1 MSSFISDVAFTP
13 AVKEVQ
19 VRKGSRDT
27 YARAE
32 NKGMMQREIS
42 EDLADFISR
51 QISVFLA
58 SVSSDGAPYIQHRG
72 GPPGFIKV
80 LGPTTLGFVDY
91 KGNRQ
96 YISQGNFSENP
107 KAHLFLIDYMNR
119 RRVKIWG
126 EVSVIEDDPD
136 LISKLMP
143 EDSQGH
149 PEQVMI
155 FEISAW
161 DINCPQHIP
170 QRFEA
175 EDVKRAL
182 EEREIRIAELEAE
195 IAALK
200 GAID

>member
-13 AVKEVQ
+13 AVKQ
-19 VRKGSRDT
+19 IQARKGSRET

-32 NKGMMQREIS
+32 SKGMMQRDIT
-42 EDLADFISR
+42 EDLVQFIFR
-51 QISVFLA
+51 QRSVFLA

-72 GPPGFIKV
+72 GPPGFIRI
-80 LGPTTLGFVDY
+80 LGPTTLGFADL

-107 KAHLFLIDYMNR
+107 KAHLFLIDYMHR
-119 RRVKIWG
+119 RRVKFWG
-126 EVSVIEDDPD
+126 NVKVIEDDPG
-136 LISKLMP
+136 LMAQLMP
-143 EDSQGH
+143 ENYKGH
-149 PEQVMI
+149 PEQVII

-175 EDVKRAL
+175 EDVERAL
-182 EEREIRIAELEAE
+182 NERDDRISELEAE

-200 GAID
+200 GTSG